1 MTNSDN
7 LLSTSTQRPPNLLP
21 FGAGAIIFVL
31 LFASGSLIGG
41 ELGNFMTASGNAIP
55 FAVLALLAYM
65 GGSRPNWAWF
75 ATALWLLLMIAF
87 TGLVTLGLSV
97 AALTGGLPDATTD
110 ALPLTGADWLRIA
123 VIAFSSMA
131 AVGVST
137 ILLVTPVRKQLARW
151 LPLEPT
157 SFVHTI
163 ALVTVVVMSLLSTIP
178 LLVLGAPPLLALVD
192 LLSSGAAADE
202 GSQLRATIY
211 GLIWTV
217 PATILAVGFG
227 VTRDLRTALVRLGLV
242 RPTLRQ
248 VAMAVVIALLLVA
261 AVQLLSA
268 GIEQLWSW
276 MGWSTTDEEAFGE
289 LLAFA
294 INPVGALVIGITA
307 GLGEELAVRGV
318 LQPRL
323 GILLS
328 NLFFVSLHAL
338 QYNWDALLIVFIVGL
353 ACGLVRRATNT
364 TTAAVVH
371 GVYNFTLV
379 MLAIN
384 W

>member
-1 MTNSDN
+1 MTNSDQ
-7 LLSTSTQRPPNLLP
+7 LLSETTPSSPNLLP
-21 FGAGAIIFVL
+21 FGAGAMIFVL
-31 LFASGSLIGG
+31 LFVGGSLVGG

-55 FAVLALLAYM
+55 FAILALLAYM
-65 GGSRPNWAWF
+65 GGSRLNWAWF
-75 ATALWLLLMIAF
+75 ATALWLLLMIAV
-87 TGLVTLGLSV
+87 TGLVTMGLSI
-97 AALTGGLPDATTD
+97 AALSGGLSDATVG
-110 ALPLTGADWLRIA
+110 ALPLTDADWLRIA

-131 AVGVST
+131 AVGVSV
-137 ILLVTPVRKQLARW
+137 ILLVTPVRRFLARW

-163 ALVTVVVMSLLSTIP
+163 ALVTVVVMSLLTTIP
-178 LLVLGAPPLLALVD
+178 LLVLGSPPLLALVD
-192 LLSSGAAADE
+192 LLSGSAVDE
-202 GSQLRATIY
+202 NMQLRVTIY

-217 PATILAVGFG
+217 PATLLAVGLG
-227 VTRDLRTALVRLGLV
+227 LTRDLRAALVRLGLV
-242 RPTLRQ
+242 RPTIRQ
-248 VAMAVVIALLLVA
+248 VAAAVVIALLLVA
-261 AVQLLSA
+261 AVQLLSG
-268 GIEQLWSW
+268 GIEQLWGW
-276 MGWSTTDEEAFGE
+276 MGWPTTDDEAFGE

-294 INPVGALVIGITA
+294 INPLGALVIGITA

-353 ACGLVRRATNT
+353 ACGFVRRATNT

>member
-1 MTNSDN
+1 M
-7 LLSTSTQRPPNLLP
+7 
-21 FGAGAIIFVL
+21 IFVL
-31 LFASGSLIGG
+31 LFAGGSLVGG
-41 ELGNFMTASGNAIP
+41 ELGAFMTASGNAIP
-55 FAVLALLAYM
+55 FAILALLAYM
-65 GGSRPNWAWF
+65 GGSRLNWAWF
-75 ATALWLLLMIAF
+75 ATALWLLLMIAV
-87 TGLVTLGLSV
+87 TGLVTLGLSI
-97 AALTGGLPDATTD
+97 AALSGGLPDATAG
-110 ALPLTGADWLRIA
+110 ALPLTDADWLRIA

-131 AVGVST
+131 AVGVSV
-137 ILLVTPVRKQLARW
+137 ILLVTPVRRFLARW

-163 ALVTVVVMSLLSTIP
+163 ALVTVVVMSLLTTIP
-178 LLVLGAPPLLALVD
+178 LLVLGSPPLLALVD
-192 LLSSGAAADE
+192 LLSGSAADE
-202 GSQLRATIY
+202 NSQLRVTIY

-217 PATILAVGFG
+217 PATLLAVGFG
-227 VTRDLRTALVRLGLV
+227 LTRDLRAALVRLGLV
-242 RPTLRQ
+242 RPTIRQ
-248 VAMAVVIALLLVA
+248 VAAAVVIALLLVA
-261 AVQLLSA
+261 AVQLLSG
-268 GIEQLWSW
+268 GIEQLWGW
-276 MGWSTTDEEAFGE
+276 MGWPTTDEEAFGE

-353 ACGLVRRATNT
+353 ACGFVRRATNT

>member
-1 MTNSDN
+1 MTNSDQ
-7 LLSTSTQRPPNLLP
+7 LLSETTPSSPKLLP

-31 LFASGSLIGG
+31 LFVGGSLVGG
-41 ELGNFMTASGNAIP
+41 ELGSFMTASGNAIP
-55 FAVLALLAYM
+55 FAILALLAYM

-75 ATALWLLLMIAF
+75 ATALWLLLMIAV
-87 TGLVTLGLSV
+87 TGLVTLGLSI
-97 AALTGGLPDATTD
+97 AALSGGLPDATAG
-110 ALPLTGADWLRIA
+110 ALPLTEADWLRIA
-123 VIAFSSMA
+123 IIAFSSMA
-131 AVGVST
+131 AVGMSV
-137 ILLVTPVRKQLARW
+137 ILLVTPVRRFLARW

-163 ALVTVVVMSLLSTIP
+163 ALVTVVVMSLLTTIP
-178 LLVLGAPPLLALVD
+178 LLVLGSPPLLALVD
-192 LLSSGAAADE
+192 LLSGSAADE
-202 GSQLRATIY
+202 NSQLRVTIY

-217 PATILAVGFG
+217 PATLLAVGLG
-227 VTRDLRTALVRLGLV
+227 LTRDLRAALVRLGLV
-242 RPTLRQ
+242 RPTIRQ
-248 VAMAVVIALLLVA
+248 VAAAVVIALLLVA
-261 AVQLLSA
+261 AVQLLSG
-268 GIEQLWSW
+268 GIEQLWGW
-276 MGWSTTDEEAFGE
+276 MGWPTTDDEAFGE

-294 INPVGALVIGITA
+294 INPLGALVIGITA

-353 ACGLVRRATNT
+353 ACGFVRRATNT

>member
-1 MTNSDN
+1 MTNSDQ
-7 LLSTSTQRPPNLLP
+7 LLSETTPSSPNLLP
-21 FGAGAIIFVL
+21 FGAGAMIFVL
-31 LFASGSLIGG
+31 LFVGGSLVGG
-41 ELGNFMTASGNAIP
+41 ELGSFMTASGNAIP
-55 FAVLALLAYM
+55 FAILALLAYM

-75 ATALWLLLMIAF
+75 ATALWLLLMIAV
-87 TGLVTLGLSV
+87 TGLVTLGLSI
-97 AALTGGLPDATTD
+97 AALSGGLPDATAG
-110 ALPLTGADWLRIA
+110 ALPLTEADWLRIA
-123 VIAFSSMA
+123 IIAFSSMA
-131 AVGVST
+131 AVGMSV
-137 ILLVTPVRKQLARW
+137 ILLVTPVRRFLARW

-163 ALVTVVVMSLLSTIP
+163 ALVTVVVMSLLTTIP
-178 LLVLGAPPLLALVD
+178 LLVLGSPPLLALVD
-192 LLSSGAAADE
+192 LLSGSAADE
-202 GSQLRATIY
+202 NSQLRVTIY

-217 PATILAVGFG
+217 PATLLAVGLG
-227 VTRDLRTALVRLGLV
+227 LTRDLRAALVRLGLV
-242 RPTLRQ
+242 RPTIRQ
-248 VAMAVVIALLLVA
+248 VAAAVVIALLLVA
-261 AVQLLSA
+261 AVQLLSG
-268 GIEQLWSW
+268 GIEQLWGW
-276 MGWSTTDEEAFGE
+276 MGWPTTDDEAFGE

-294 INPVGALVIGITA
+294 INPLGALVIGITA

-353 ACGLVRRATNT
+353 ACGFVRRATNT

>member
-1 MTNSDN
+1 MTNSDH
-7 LLSTSTQRPPNLLP
+7 LLSETTQRPRNLLL
-21 FGAGAIIFVL
+21 FGAGAIIFTL
-31 LFASGSLIGG
+31 LFATGSLIGG
-41 ELGNFMTASGNAIP
+41 ELGSFMTASGNALP
-55 FAVLALLAYM
+55 FAVLAILAYM

-75 ATALWLLLMIAF
+75 VTALWLLLMIAL
-87 TGLVTLGLSV
+87 TTLATLGLSI
-97 AALTGGLPDATTD
+97 AALTGGMPDTTAD

-123 VIAFSSMA
+123 TIAFSSMA
-131 AVGVST
+131 AVGVSSL
-137 ILLVTPVRKQLARW
+137 LLVTPVRRSLARW
-151 LPLEPT
+151 LPFEPG

-178 LLVLGAPPLLALVD
+178 LVVLGSPPLLALVD
-192 LLSSGAAADE
+192 LLSSGAAGDE
-202 GSQLRATIY
+202 GLQLRATIY

-217 PATILAVGFG
+217 PATLLAVGFG
-227 VTRDLRTALVRLGLV
+227 ITRDLRAALVRLGFV

-248 VAMAVVIALLLVA
+248 VAAAVAIALLMVA

-268 GIEQLWSW
+268 GIEQFWGW
-276 MGWSTTDEEAFGE
+276 MGWPTTDEEAFGE

>member
-7 LLSTSTQRPPNLLP
+7 LLSETTQRPRNLLL
-21 FGAGAIIFVL
+21 FGAGAIIFTL
-31 LFASGSLIGG
+31 LFATGSLIGG
-41 ELGNFMTASGNAIP
+41 ELGSFMTASGNALP
-55 FAVLALLAYM
+55 FAVLAILAYM

-75 ATALWLLLMIAF
+75 VTALWLLLMIAL
-87 TGLVTLGLSV
+87 TTLATLGLSI
-97 AALTGGLPDATTD
+97 AALTGGMPDTTAD

-123 VIAFSSMA
+123 TIAFSSMA
-131 AVGVST
+131 AVGVSSL
-137 ILLVTPVRKQLARW
+137 LLVTPVRRRLARW
-151 LPLEPT
+151 LPFEPS

-192 LLSSGAAADE
+192 LLSSGAVADE
-202 GSQLRATIY
+202 GLQLRATIY
-211 GLIWTV
+211 SLIWTV
-217 PATILAVGFG
+217 PATLLAVGFG
-227 VTRDLRTALVRLGLV
+227 ITRDLRAALVRLGFV
-242 RPTLRQ
+242 RPTIRQ
-248 VAMAVVIALLLVA
+248 VAAAVAIALLMVA

-268 GIEQLWSW
+268 GIEQFWGW
-276 MGWSTTDEEAFGE
+276 MGWPTTDEEAFGE

>member
-1 MTNSDN
+1 MTNSDQ
-7 LLSTSTQRPPNLLP
+7 LLSETTPSSPNLLP

-31 LFASGSLIGG
+31 LFVGGSLVGG
-41 ELGNFMTASGNAIP
+41 ELGSFMTASGNAIP
-55 FAVLALLAYM
+55 FAILALLAYM
-65 GGSRPNWAWF
+65 GGSRLNWAWF
-75 ATALWLLLMIAF
+75 ATALWLLLMIAV
-87 TGLVTLGLSV
+87 TGLVTLGLSI
-97 AALTGGLPDATTD
+97 AALSGGLPDATAG
-110 ALPLTGADWLRIA
+110 ALPLTDADWLRIA

-131 AVGVST
+131 AVGVSV
-137 ILLVTPVRKQLARW
+137 ILLVTPVRRFLARW

-163 ALVTVVVMSLLSTIP
+163 ALVTVVVMSLLTTIP
-178 LLVLGAPPLLALVD
+178 LLVLGSPPLLALVD
-192 LLSSGAAADE
+192 LLSGSAVDE
-202 GSQLRATIY
+202 NMQLRVTIY

-217 PATILAVGFG
+217 PATLLAVGLG
-227 VTRDLRTALVRLGLV
+227 LTRDLRAALVRLGLV
-242 RPTLRQ
+242 RPTIRQ
-248 VAMAVVIALLLVA
+248 VAAAVVIALLLVA
-261 AVQLLSA
+261 AVQLLSG
-268 GIEQLWSW
+268 GIEQLWGW
-276 MGWSTTDEEAFGE
+276 MGWPTTDDEAFGE

-294 INPVGALVIGITA
+294 INPLGALVIGITA

-353 ACGLVRRATNT
+353 ACGFVRRATNT

>member
-1 MTNSDN
+1 MTNPDQ
-7 LLSTSTQRPPNLLP
+7 LLSETTPRPPNLLP
-21 FGAGAIIFVL
+21 FGAGAMIFVL
-31 LFASGSLIGG
+31 LFAGGSLVGG
-41 ELGNFMTASGNAIP
+41 ELGAFMTASGNAIP
-55 FAVLALLAYM
+55 FAILALLAYM
-65 GGSRPNWAWF
+65 GGSRLNWAWF
-75 ATALWLLLMIAF
+75 ATALWLLLMIAV
-87 TGLVTLGLSV
+87 TGLVTLGLSI
-97 AALTGGLPDATTD
+97 AALSGGLPDATAG
-110 ALPLTGADWLRIA
+110 ALPLTDADWLRIA

-131 AVGVST
+131 AVGVSV
-137 ILLVTPVRKQLARW
+137 ILLVTPVRRFLARW

-163 ALVTVVVMSLLSTIP
+163 ALVTVVVMSLLTTIP
-178 LLVLGAPPLLALVD
+178 LLVLGSPPLLALVD
-192 LLSSGAAADE
+192 LLSGSAVDE
-202 GSQLRATIY
+202 NMQLRVTIY

-217 PATILAVGFG
+217 PATLLAVGLG
-227 VTRDLRTALVRLGLV
+227 LTRDLRAALVRLGLV
-242 RPTLRQ
+242 RPTIRQ
-248 VAMAVVIALLLVA
+248 VAAAVVIALLLVA
-261 AVQLLSA
+261 AVQLLSG
-268 GIEQLWSW
+268 GIEQLWGW
-276 MGWSTTDEEAFGE
+276 MGWPTTDDEAFGE

-294 INPVGALVIGITA
+294 INPLGALVIGITA

-353 ACGLVRRATNT
+353 ACGFVRRATNT

>member
-1 MTNSDN
+1 MTNSDQ
-7 LLSTSTQRPPNLLP
+7 LLSEATPRPPNLLP

-31 LFASGSLIGG
+31 LFVGGSLVGG
-41 ELGNFMTASGNAIP
+41 ELGSFMTASGNAIP
-55 FAVLALLAYM
+55 FAILALLAYM
-65 GGSRPNWAWF
+65 GGSRLNWAWF
-75 ATALWLLLMIAF
+75 ATALWLLLMIAV
-87 TGLVTLGLSV
+87 TGLVTLGLSI
-97 AALTGGLPDATTD
+97 AALSGGLPDATAG
-110 ALPLTGADWLRIA
+110 ALPLTDADWLRIA

-131 AVGVST
+131 AVGVSV
-137 ILLVTPVRKQLARW
+137 ILLVTPVRRFLARW

-163 ALVTVVVMSLLSTIP
+163 ALVTVVVMSLLTTIP
-178 LLVLGAPPLLALVD
+178 LLVLGSPPLLALVD
-192 LLSSGAAADE
+192 LLSGSAADE
-202 GSQLRATIY
+202 NSQLRVTIY

-217 PATILAVGFG
+217 PATLLAVGFG
-227 VTRDLRTALVRLGLV
+227 LTRDLRAALVRLGLV
-242 RPTLRQ
+242 RPTIRQ
-248 VAMAVVIALLLVA
+248 VAAAVVIALLLVA
-261 AVQLLSA
+261 AVQLLSG
-268 GIEQLWSW
+268 GIEQLWGW
-276 MGWSTTDEEAFGE
+276 MGWPTTDEEAFGE

-353 ACGLVRRATNT
+353 ACGFVRRATNT